1 MEISEQTL
9 VKLVD
14 GQASV
19 TQAVIDLR
27 NSFDRAIPYLITKDE
42 ELAKNIQSV
51 ERRIWYFGGAGSV
64 LGYIMSK
71 AGEHYLSLFG
81 GK

>member
-9 VKLVD
+9 VELVK
-14 GQASV
+14 GQATV
-19 TQAVIDLR
+19 VQAVADLKG
-27 NSFDRAIPYLITKDE
+27 SFDKVIPFLMKSDEDNSKAIRGM
-42 ELAKNIQSV
+42 
-51 ERRIWYFGGAGSV
+51 ERKIWYFGGAGSV
-64 LGYIMSK
+64 MGYLLSK